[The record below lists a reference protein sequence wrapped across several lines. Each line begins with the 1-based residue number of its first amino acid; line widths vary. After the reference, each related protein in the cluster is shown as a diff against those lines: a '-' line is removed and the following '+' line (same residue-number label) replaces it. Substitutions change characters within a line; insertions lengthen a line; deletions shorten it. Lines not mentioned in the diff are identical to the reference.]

1 MVDELHDPAAVYDTT
16 NYKHT
21 ALTKQIIG
29 IFYEVY
35 TALGHGFLEKVY
47 ENAMALRLRKAGFNV
62 TQQQPIRV
70 FFDGEV
76 IGEYFADLVVDNLI
90 IVELK
95 AAKDLAEEHEA
106 QLLNYLKASTYE
118 VGLLF
123 NFGPH
128 PKFSRKAYD
137 NSNKPNLKQSR

>member
-1 MVDELHDPAAVYDTT
+1 MEELREPGVVYDAA

-21 ALTKQIIG
+21 VLTKQIIG

-35 TALGHGFLEKVY
+35 NALGHGFLEKVY
-47 ENAMALRLRKAGFNV
+47 ENATALRLRKAGFNV

-76 IGEYFADLVVDNLI
+76 IGEHFADLVVNDLI

-106 QLLNYLKASTYE
+106 QLLNYLKASEYE
-118 VGLLF
+118 VGLLS
-123 NFGPH
+123 NFGPR

-137 NSNKPNLKQSR
+137 NSNKPNLKG

>member
-1 MVDELHDPAAVYDTT
+1 M
-16 NYKHT
+16 
-21 ALTKQIIG
+21 
-29 IFYEVY
+29 F
-35 TALGHGFLEKVY
+35 
-47 ENAMALRLRKAGFNV
+47 
-62 TQQQPIRV
+62 

-76 IGEYFADLVVDNLI
+76 IGEYFADLVVNDLI

-106 QLLNYLKASTYE
+106 QLLNYLKASEYE

-123 NFGPH
+123 NFGPR

-137 NSNKPNLKQSR
+137 NSNKPNLKG